1 MKKLRTRGSPV
12 LLEIL
17 LVTLL
22 FALTAGVTVRLVTQA
37 YLSSR
42 ETARLD
48 RAWLAMQDACEQ
60 AKAALRAGE
69 EARDYT
75 LWFDGDFLPAA
86 EGAEYQVQ
94 VAFALEP
101 GRAGTYYA
109 IALRALDGEGALLA
123 ALDGG
128 VYVAEELP

>member
-1 MKKLRTRGSPV
+1 M
-12 LLEIL
+12 
-17 LVTLL
+17 
-22 FALTAGVTVRLVTQA
+22 
-37 YLSSR
+37 
-42 ETARLD
+42 
-48 RAWLAMQDACEQ
+48 
-60 AKAALRAGE
+60 
-69 EARDYT
+69 
-75 LWFDGDFLPAA
+75 
-86 EGAEYQVQ
+86 Q